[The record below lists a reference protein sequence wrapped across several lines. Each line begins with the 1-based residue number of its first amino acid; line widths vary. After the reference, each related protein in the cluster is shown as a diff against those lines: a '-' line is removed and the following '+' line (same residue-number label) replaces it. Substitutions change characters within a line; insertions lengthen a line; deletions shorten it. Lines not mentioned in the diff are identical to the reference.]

1 MQKDLGWTA
10 GSILEKFRGLSSKN
24 WALLEIFLNKR
35 GLRVESGKTQGLFR
49 KIARP
54 KGYLQI

>member
-1 MQKDLGWTA
+1 MQKDLGWMA
-10 GSILEKFRGLSSKN
+10 GSILEKLRGLCAKN
-24 WALLEIFLNKR
+24 WALLEIFLNRR